1 MAGRSTRPR
10 TSLPGCTPLPA
21 DSRSLTPSHA
31 PRTPELVEVR
41 LAPIPSGARGLYYV
55 LAAVGIFSL
64 LVGAAVRLRRPDNQA
79 TLHFFWLTIAFFGV
93 LAFSF
98 SGRLDTARLGLL
110 LGGRV
115 GAAAAA
121 AAVRPLRAGVPG
133 SAGQLGP
140 QRHRP
145 AALPLLYLPGAP
157 PRAARG
163 RGAAARARQ
172 GAVLS
177 SVITLLERGEL
188 ICLAAGLVVGLAIMI
203 RALGRVRSVTARRQ
217 LRWIVWGT
225 ALGGVPFVFGYALP
239 YVLGL
244 TPIRGADFTAV
255 LLGLVP
261 LAFASASCATA

>member
-1 MAGRSTRPR
+1 M
-10 TSLPGCTPLPA
+10 
-21 DSRSLTPSHA
+21 
-31 PRTPELVEVR
+31 
-41 LAPIPSGARGLYYV
+41 

-64 LVGAAVRLRRPDNQA
+64 LVGAAVRVRRPDNQA
-79 TLHFFWLTIAFFGV
+79 TLHFLWLTIAFFGV

-98 SGRLDTARLGLL
+98 SGRFDTLDWVFYWADAWALL
-110 LGGRV
+110 LLPPLFVHFALVFPDRPDSWIRSDTGR
-115 GAAAAA
+115 
-121 AAVRPLRAGVPG
+121 
-133 SAGQLGP
+133 S
-140 QRHRP
+140 
-145 AALPLLYLPGAP
+145 ALPLLYLPGLLLG
-157 PRAARG
+157 AARV
-163 RGAAARARQ
+163 AALLRAREQ

-188 ICLAAGLVVGLAIMI
+188 ICLAAGLVVGLAIML

-244 TPIRGADFTAV
+244 NPIRGADFTAV